1 MVSDTGEIQ
10 PDRDLNC
17 CLRPPDGTVFPVMF
31 AHQGGWD
38 EILWVMIPISAM
50 VGLLAVARKRIRG
63 GSTYGREESDAGDV
77 GAE

>member
-1 MVSDTGEIQ
+1 
-10 PDRDLNC
+10 
-17 CLRPPDGTVFPVMF
+17 MF

-50 VGLLAVARKRIRG
+50 VGLLNVARHRIRN
-63 GSTYGREESDAGDV
+63 GSPINDDTSDAGDV

>member
-10 PDRDLNC
+10 PDERLNC
-17 CLRPPDGTVFPVMF
+17 CLRHGDGTVFPVMI

-38 EILWVMIPISAM
+38 EILWVMIPITAM
-50 VGLLAVARKRIRG
+50 VGLLLIATKRVRAANSG
-63 GSTYGREESDAGDV
+63 DDGSDSGDI